1 MVLTSWHVGTMALII
16 GPTLLQVAHF
26 VLQVYKKYHR
36 DILALHHKAH
46 CSEPEAG
53 HTDVQAVEGQG
64 HDWTEYSS
72 SAQFPG
78 ILPTLVEWVLTW
90 QVECLK
96 VMGVSTQCRKL
107 VVMPK
112 HNGQLFLCMHTCL
125 WSRQID
131 IDWLTPCYK
140 LVPSL
145 YPPRKPMSPLWT
157 ITVPQKV
164 LWHTSRLRYNHI
176 YCRSLK
182 STCTQPAPT
191 NACINRPKLVVGV
204 QLTGCGLSLQ
214 FLAVSLLSS
223 TRYGLSYPSDCPCA
237 SLLNCK
243 PMQCQGVYTY
253 VAMDQGAYSIKLQQ
267 LWYAY
272 QVATGMYNSIYHYNC
287 QIKGHTSLCPTIV
300 KITAN
305 RPR

>member
-1 MVLTSWHVGTMALII
+1 
-16 GPTLLQVAHF
+16 
-26 VLQVYKKYHR
+26 
-36 DILALHHKAH
+36 
-46 CSEPEAG
+46 
-53 HTDVQAVEGQG
+53 
-64 HDWTEYSS
+64 
-72 SAQFPG
+72 
-78 ILPTLVEWVLTW
+78 
-90 QVECLK
+90 
-96 VMGVSTQCRKL
+96 
-107 VVMPK
+107 MPK
-112 HNGQLFLCMHTCL
+112 HNGQLILCMHTCL

-140 LVPSL
+140 LLVPSL
-145 YPPRKPMSPLWT
+145 CPSRKPMSPLWT

-176 YCRSLK
+176 YCCSLK

-243 PMQCQGVYTY
+243 PHAMPRGVY
-253 VAMDQGAYSIKLQQ
+253 VAMAQGTYSIKLK
-267 LWYAY
+267 A
-272 QVATGMYNSIYHYNC
+272 VD
-287 QIKGHTSLCPTIV
+287 K
-300 KITAN
+300 
-305 RPR
+305 